1 MDVPWIL
8 ISIAIGIVVL
18 LILGIFVLTK
28 KDWKREVDYRMYF
41 NMGIIWLPLGIVFY
55 LLFGSMIG
63 LWFIFMGIVYLS
75 IGMKNKDK
83 WGKPQHVS
91 PTYQKILM
99 TAVAVGVILLILGII
114 VYELIV

>member
-1 MDVPWIL
+1 MDIPWVL
-8 ISIAIGIVVL
+8 VSIAIGIVVL
-18 LILGIFVLTK
+18 LILGIFVLK
-28 KDWKREVDYRMYF
+28 RKDWKREVDYRTYF

-63 LWFIFMGIVYLS
+63 LWFILMGLVYLS
-75 IGMKNKDK
+75 IGLKNKDK
-83 WGKPQHVS
+83 WGKPQQVS
-91 PTYQKILM
+91 PTYQKIMM